1 MTAAEAERVHE
12 VEWKGEDVTLDDV
25 LAQLTRLR
33 AELVVPDPHD
43 YNLPHARNSVMNL
56 VAVAGSEESV
66 RRAATTGEE
75 LGAQHPSRTIIINP
89 DPAGDS
95 RIDASIRTHAHNL
108 VAGVPVQYE
117 EIQLTVH
124 GDPANYLYSLVE
136 PFLLPDVRT
145 HLWWL
150 GTPLW
155 ESETFREVLP
165 YVDTLVVDS
174 GHFERP
180 YASFLALARVEDTMH
195 EPQAVADFQWSR
207 LKPWREAVA
216 QVFAPHDRRAFLF
229 GVTSIELDYT
239 GRDRGN
245 RVRAAL
251 LAGWLIRSLKLRLRN
266 VVTDENGGARAIYRY
281 PGGGEVLVSERS
293 VDDRQSG
300 PGRVGAVRIEA
311 LAHGRRCRLELSRD
325 PAELERAVLSLII
338 DGTHVL
344 RHDVRLYLAT
354 APDSVLMSDVLL
366 WGRRDPVY
374 LSSMTAAAGFLS
386 AFD

>member
-1 MTAAEAERVHE
+1 VSSVGEARVHE
-12 VEWKGEDVTLDDV
+12 AEWKGKGVTLDQV
-25 LAQLTRLR
+25 LDQLTRLR
-33 AELVVPDPHD
+33 LELVEPAPHD

-56 VAVAGSEESV
+56 VAVAGDAELV
-66 RRAATTGEE
+66 RRAAATGEE
-75 LGAQHPSRTIIINP
+75 LGAQHPSRTIIIHP
-89 DPAGDS
+89 VAGGAS
-95 RIDASIRTHAHNL
+95 NIDASVRTHAHNL
-108 VAGVPVQYE
+108 LAGVPIQYE
-117 EIQLTVH
+117 EIRLEVR

-165 YVDTLVVDS
+165 HADTLVVDS

-180 YASFLALARVEDTMH
+180 YASFLALARAEDTMH

-207 LKPWREAVA
+207 LKPWREAIA
-216 QVFAPHDRRAFLF
+216 QVFAPSDRRVFLR
-229 GVTSIELDYT
+229 GVKSIELDYT

-251 LAGWLIRSLKLRLRN
+251 LAGWLIRSLRLRLRN
-266 VVTDENGGARAIYRY
+266 VVGEGDDRAKAIYRY

-293 VDDRQSG
+293 VDDGKTG
-300 PGRVGAVRIEA
+300 PGRVGGVRIEA
-311 LAHGRRCRLELSRD
+311 AADGRRCRLELARD
-325 PAELERAVLSLII
+325 PDELERAVLSLQI
-338 DGTHVL
+338 DGASVL

-354 APDSVLMSDVLL
+354 APDSVLMSDVLM

>member
-1 MTAAEAERVHE
+1 MSPVEEPRVHE
-12 VEWKGEDVTLDDV
+12 ADWHGQDVSLDEV
-25 LAQLTRLR
+25 LGQLTRLR
-33 AELVVPDPHD
+33 AELVVPGPHD

-56 VAVAGSEESV
+56 VAVAADDDVAG
-66 RRAATTGEE
+66 RAATTGAE
-75 LGAQHPSRTIIINP
+75 LGAQHPSRTIIIQPNP
-89 DPAGDS
+89 SGKP
-95 RIDASIRTHAHNL
+95 RIDASIRTHAHDL
-108 VAGVPVQYE
+108 VAGVPIQYE
-117 EIQLTVH
+117 EIRLKVQ
-124 GDPANYLYSLVE
+124 GDPANFLYSLVE

-165 YVDTLVVDS
+165 FVDTLVVDS

-180 YASFLALARVEDTMH
+180 YSSFLALARIEDAMH
-195 EPQAVADFQWSR
+195 PPQAVADFQWSR

-216 QVFAPHDRRAFLF
+216 QVFAPHDRRAFLY

-266 VVTDENGGARAIYRY
+266 VLADKEGGAKAIYRY
-281 PGGGEVLVSERS
+281 PGGAEVLVSEQS
-293 VDDRQSG
+293 IDDRQTG

-311 LAHGRRCRLELSRD
+311 LANNRRCRVELSRD
-325 PAELERAVLSLII
+325 PDELERAVLSLTI

-386 AFD
+386 AFE